1 MVEICP
7 SLTKIIFFDDHDQNK
22 TFYLFVF
29 SWGQVSDDDTVC
41 LKILGWK
48 IFLIFFSQI
57 NLSKNYIL
65 KVDVSIHIL

>member
-22 TFYLFVF
+22 TFYLFFF

-48 IFLIFFSQI
+48 TF
-57 NLSKNYIL
+57 
-65 KVDVSIHIL
+65 